1 MKHKHDDN
9 IGLLVRKYGT
19 AETSDKFSNDLVDI
33 VIKQQEAK
41 AVKQNSSGDWLAYS
55 IIGMAVVLNLVFLVY
70 TNPFS
75 INPAFYISVSC
86 FVLGL
91 WGLIVICQ
99 KNLNLKI
106 GSV

>member
-1 MKHKHDDN
+1 MKHKDDN
-9 IGLLVRKYGT
+9 IGLLLRKYGSIEAT
-19 AETSDKFSNDLVDI
+19 DKFSNDLVNV

-41 AVKQNSSGDWLAYS
+41 AIKQNSPSAWLAYS
-55 IIGMAVVLNLVFLVY
+55 IIGMTVVLNLAFLFY

-75 INPAFYISVSC
+75 INPVFYISVCC
-86 FVLGL
+86 FILGL

-99 KNLNLKI
+99 KDLRLKI